1 MTEPSRSRAS
11 RALHILLVE
20 DHVDTADAMA
30 ELLRVVGHRVTVAGS
45 VGEALAAAER
55 VQAEGAFDLVL
66 SDLGL
71 PDGHGADLMRELKSR
86 YGLPGVAVSG
96 YGTESDVR
104 RSLASGFSAH
114 LVKPIDV
121 PRLLTAIRD
130 AAG

>member
-1 MTEPSRSRAS
+1 MTEPSNSWAFRV
-11 RALHILLVE
+11 LHILLVE
-20 DHVDTADAMA
+20 DHVDTAEAMA

-45 VGEALAAAER
+45 VGEALQAAER
-55 VQAEGAFDLVL
+55 AQAEGALDLVL

-71 PDGHGADLMRELKSR
+71 PDGHGADLMLELKSR

-114 LVKPIDV
+114 LIKPIDV
-121 PRLLTAIRD
+121 PLLLSAIRD

>member
-1 MTEPSRSRAS
+1 MTEPSLRGAPRP
-11 RALHILLVE
+11 LHILLVE
-20 DHVDTADAMA
+20 DHVDTADAMS
-30 ELLRVVGHRVTVAGS
+30 ELLRVLGHRVTVAGT

-55 VQAEGAFDLVL
+55 VQAESGFDLVL

-86 YGLPGVAVSG
+86 YALPGVAVSG
-96 YGTESDVR
+96 YGTEADVR

-121 PRLLTAIRD
+121 PLLLTAIRD

>member
-1 MTEPSRSRAS
+1 MTEPGESRRPQ
-11 RALHILLVE
+11 ALHILLVE
-20 DHVDTADAMA
+20 DHADTADAMS
-30 ELLRVVGHRVTVAGS
+30 ELLRVVGYRVTLAAS

-55 VQAEGAFDLVL
+55 VQREGTFDLVL

-71 PDGHGADLMRELKSR
+71 PDGHGADLMRELKRR

-96 YGTESDVR
+96 YGTEADVR
-104 RSLASGFSAH
+104 RSLASGFFAH

-121 PRLLTAIRD
+121 PLLLRTIRE

>member
-1 MTEPSRSRAS
+1 MTEPSESRRP

-20 DHVDTADAMA
+20 DHVDTADAMS
-30 ELLRVVGHRVTVAGS
+30 ELLRAVGHRVTVAGS
-45 VGEALAAAER
+45 VGEALEAAER
-55 VQAEGAFDLVL
+55 AQAEGTLDLVL

-96 YGTESDVR
+96 YGTEADVR
-104 RSLASGFSAH
+104 RSLASGFFAH

-121 PRLLTAIRD
+121 PLLLKTIRE
-130 AAG
+130 ATG